1 MKELI
6 LPNKDNVVDCKIS
19 PEEYEIFRKF
29 NYKCNKI
36 IFVPKNNDRV
46 DIQDIILPKE
56 LVNNSMNSFLKDR
69 IEKNVDMSK

>member
-1 MKELI
+1 M
-6 LPNKDNVVDCKIS
+6 NFSDRDND
-19 PEEYEIFRKF
+19 F
-29 NYKCNKI
+29 NGKH
-36 IFVPKNNDRV
+36 FVAGNNDRV